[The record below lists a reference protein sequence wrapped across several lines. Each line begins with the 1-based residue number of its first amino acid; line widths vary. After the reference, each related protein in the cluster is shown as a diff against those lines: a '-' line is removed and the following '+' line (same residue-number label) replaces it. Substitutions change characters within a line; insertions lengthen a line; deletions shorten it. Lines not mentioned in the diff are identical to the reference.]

1 VIVFLLLRERN
12 ARFLQSFEWAQYN
25 RIFSLQRLHFLEATS
40 MAYGTTE
47 VRGQKDLDQFQ
58 GERRPDHLSSQ
69 AGDFHVVIFN
79 ALMVA

>member
-25 RIFSLQRLHFLEATS
+25 RIFCLQRLHFLQATS
-40 MAYGTTE
+40 MACGSTE
-47 VRGQKDLDQFQ
+47 VRSQKDLDWFQ